1 MNKIINIAVVGLG
14 QVGIYLLNE
23 LNIKKKEIELKTG
36 KKINIVAI
44 SARDINKRRRFKINK
59 KIFYKDPLKI
69 FKEKHV
75 DILFENIGLSD
86 GISKTVVETA
96 LKNKIH
102 VITPNKALI
111 SKHGD
116 HLAKLA
122 EDNKVNLEFE
132 ASVAGGIPILRTI
145 KEGLATNKIS
155 KVYGILN
162 GTTNYILSEMRN
174 SNDSFSNVLKKAQKL
189 GYAEPGNPK
198 FDLNGVDAFAKV
210 RILSSLAF
218 KTKISKYKCLME
230 GIEKIELRDIEVANQ
245 LNLRIKLL
253 GISQIINNKLF
264 ETVHPCLVSKNSYIG
279 NVAGVMNAVILEG
292 KPVGESILQ
301 GEGAGPGPTSSA
313 LLSDLLSILNDT
325 IKYPFGISYKKR
337 KFISSYNVNNYTNSL
352 YLRFEVKDKPG
363 VLSKITNRLAKYKI
377 SVKRLIQTPDK
388 KNSKATVVI
397 ITHKTNE
404 LNSNNCLSIFKK
416 DKDILS
422 FPTLIR
428 IHSQWKFI

>member
-23 LNIKKKEIELKTG
+23 LNTKKKDIELKTG
-36 KKINIVAI
+36 KKINIVAV
-44 SARDINKRRRFKINK
+44 SARNVNKKRRFKINK
-59 KIFYKDPLKI
+59 RIFYKDPLKI

-86 GISKTVVETA
+86 GISKKVVETA

-116 HLAKLA
+116 YLAKLA

-145 KEGLATNKIS
+145 KEGLTTNKIS

-230 GIEKIELRDIEVANQ
+230 GIEKIELKDIEVANQ

-279 NVAGVMNAVILEG
+279 NVSGVMNAVILEG

-301 GEGAGPGPTSSA
+301 GEGAGPGPTSSS

-337 KFISSYNVNNYTNSL
+337 KFISCYNVDNYTNSL

-388 KNSKATVVI
+388 RNNKATVVI

-404 LNSNNCLSIFKK
+404 LNSHNCLSIFKK

-428 IHSQWKFI
+428 IHS

>member
-1 MNKIINIAVVGLG
+1 MKKNFNIAVVGLG

-23 LNIKKKEIELKTG
+23 LIAKKKDIEIKTG
-36 KKINIVAI
+36 KKINVVAV
-44 SARDINKRRRFKINK
+44 SARSITKKRRFKINRD
-59 KIFYKDPLKI
+59 IFYKNPLEI
-69 FKEKHV
+69 FKKNKV
-75 DILFENIGLSD
+75 DILFEAIGLSD
-86 GISKTVVETA
+86 GISKKVVETA

-116 HLAKLA
+116 FLAKLA
-122 EDNKVNLEFE
+122 EDNNVNLEFE

-162 GTTNYILSEMRN
+162 GTSNYILSEMRN
-174 SNDSFSNVLKKAQKL
+174 SKDSFTNVLKKAQKL

-198 FDLNGVDAFAKV
+198 LDLNGFDAFAKV
-210 RILSSLAF
+210 RILSALAF
-218 KTKISKYKCLME
+218 NTKISKYKCLME
-230 GIEKIELRDIEVANQ
+230 GIEKIELKDIEIASQ

-253 GISQIINNKLF
+253 GISEIINGRLF
-264 ETVHPCLVSKNSYIG
+264 EAVHPCLVSKNSYIG
-279 NVAGVMNAVILEG
+279 NVSGVMNAVILEG

-301 GEGAGPGPTSSA
+301 GEGAGPGPTSSS
-313 LLSDLLSILNDT
+313 LLSDLLSILKDDV
-325 IKYPFGISYKKR
+325 KKPFGIPNNKR
-337 KFISSYNVNNYTNSL
+337 KSIKCYNVNNYKNSL

-363 VLSKITNRLAKYKI
+363 VLSKITNRLAKHKI

-388 KNSKATVVI
+388 KNNKATVVI

-404 LNSNNCLSIFKK
+404 LNSKNCLSIFKK
-416 DKDILS
+416 DKDILNY
-422 FPTLIR
+422 PTLIR
-428 IHSQWKFI
+428 IYN